1 MSIDHWR
8 PAYIGVGSNLD
19 SPLSQVESGIRALQ
33 ELPES
38 IVVLE
43 SALYQS
49 EPLGPD
55 NQPNYIN
62 GVIALLTKLSPQ
74 DLLIELQAIENAHGR
89 SRTTERW
96 GPRTLDLDLLAYANV
111 ILDSENLKL
120 PHPGIAER
128 NFVLL
133 PWRGIAPNYTV
144 PGLSSVEH
152 LAGNAPD
159 NPHIEQIN

>member
-1 MSIDHWR
+1 M
-8 PAYIGVGSNLD
+8 
-19 SPLSQVESGIRALQ
+19 RALQ
-33 ELPES
+33 KLPDS

-43 SALYQS
+43 SRLYQS

-74 DLLIELQAIENAHGR
+74 DLLIELQAIEKAHGR
-89 SRTTERW
+89 SRAVERW
-96 GPRTLDLDLLAYANV
+96 GPRALDLDLLAYANV
-111 ILDSENLKL
+111 ILDSENLVL

-133 PWRGIAPNYTV
+133 PWRGIAPNYKV
-144 PGLSSVEH
+144 PGLSSVER
-152 LAGNAPD
+152 LASRAP
-159 NPHIEQIN
+159 NKPCIEQIN

>member
-1 MSIDHWR
+1 MSADHWR

-33 ELPES
+33 NLPDS

-49 EPLGPD
+49 KPLGPD
-55 NQPNYIN
+55 NQPDYIN

-74 DLLIELQAIENAHGR
+74 GLLIELQEIENAHGR
-89 SRTTERW
+89 LRTTERW
-96 GPRTLDLDLLAYANV
+96 GPRTLDLDLLAYADV

-133 PWRGIAPNYTV
+133 PWRGIAPNYRV

-159 NPHIEQIN
+159 APRIEQLN